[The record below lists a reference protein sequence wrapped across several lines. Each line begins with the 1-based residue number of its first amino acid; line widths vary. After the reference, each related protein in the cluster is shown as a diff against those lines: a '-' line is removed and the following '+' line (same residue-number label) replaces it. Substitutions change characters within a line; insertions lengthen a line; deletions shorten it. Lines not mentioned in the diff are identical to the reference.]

1 MLISTRQINFQFEMQ
16 KNYFVSENQKNN
28 EKKLMENDSHSSLSC
43 NFE

>member
-1 MLISTRQINFQFEMQ
+1 MQ

-28 EKKLMENDSHSSLSC
+28 KKKLIENDSYSSLSC